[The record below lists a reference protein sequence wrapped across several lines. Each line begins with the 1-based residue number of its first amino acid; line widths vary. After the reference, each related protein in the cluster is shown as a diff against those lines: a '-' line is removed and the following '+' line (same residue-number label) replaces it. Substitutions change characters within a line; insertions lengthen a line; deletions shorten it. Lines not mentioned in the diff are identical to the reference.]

1 MKMNPR
7 AISYVN
13 TIVSEKIPHES
24 SVCVCAAP
32 GSRGQS
38 LRLVASLSQPMA
50 VVLLESCSLPLPT
63 ASFSWPNGDS
73 PRADVCWVFMS
84 HVRACSTNPEL
95 LGKAATENL
104 HAVIS
109 EARDV

>member
-1 MKMNPR
+1 MNFSLMKMNPR

-38 LRLVASLSQPMA
+38 LRLVASLPSAHGCGA
-50 VVLLESCSLPLPT
+50 VGKLLT
-63 ASFSWPNGDS
+63 AS
-73 PRADVCWVFMS
+73 S
-84 HVRACSTNPEL
+84 HCIFFLA
-95 LGKAATENL
+95 
-104 HAVIS
+104 
-109 EARDV
+109 